1 MAHISRDKN
10 KLLARVRR
18 IRGQTLALET
28 ALEDGTDCTAVLQQI
43 AAIRGAVNGLMSA
56 VIEGHLTDHLVE
68 EPELAQRQKDLDV
81 VLQVIKS
88 YLK

>member
-1 MAHISRDKN
+1 MAHISRDKS

-18 IRGQTLALET
+18 IQGQANALET
-28 ALEDGTDCTAVLQQI
+28 ALEAGTDCTAVLQQI

-56 VIEGHLTDHLVE
+56 VIEGHITDHLVQ
-68 EPELAQRQKDLDV
+68 EPELQQRQQDLEV

>member
-18 IRGQTLALET
+18 IQGQTTALET
-28 ALEDGTDCTAVLQQI
+28 ALEAGTDCTAVLQQI

-56 VIEGHLTDHLVE
+56 VIEGHIIDHLVQ
-68 EPELAQRQKDLDV
+68 EPELAQREQDLDV
-81 VLQVIKS
+81 VLQVIQS